1 MTRPFDTFVIFAEMR
16 TGSNLLEASLNQIK
30 GLCCHGE
37 AFNPVHLGDP
47 KLTELLGVTLAERT
61 AEPIGLLTRIREAEG
76 LNGFRYFHDHDPR
89 VLEPVLADPRCAKII
104 LTRNPVESYISLKI
118 AYNTDR
124 WRLTDV
130 RDRRAFKAPFKPAE
144 FEAFLA
150 PLQEFQVK
158 LLRALQTSGQTA
170 FYVDYEDIQNLDVL
184 NGMARFLGFPEGV
197 GAVSQALIVQNPE
210 EMAQKVRNFPEM
222 EAALARIDW
231 FNLSRTPNFEPRRGP
246 NVPGFVAAK
255 GAPLLYLPLKTGP
268 EARVR
273 GWLEGFGGGL
283 TEDFTQKS
291 LRQWKRGHPGHRSFT
306 VLRHPLARAWS
317 AFGEAIVP
325 GRYGEIREVLRTL
338 YEVPLPPVAEAAKMS
353 ALAQR
358 SAFMAFLKFL
368 KANLNGQTSVRI
380 DQLWASQYAVIQG
393 FGNFA
398 PPDMLCREERLT
410 EDLAHLAA
418 SVGLPCPALPPEAKA
433 GGVTLAKIYDAE
445 MEAAVREA
453 YPRDYMSFGFG
464 DWAA

>member
-16 TGSNLLEASLNQIK
+16 TGSNLLEASLNQIE
-30 GLCCHGE
+30 GLTCHGE
-37 AFNPVHLGDP
+37 AFNPAHLGDP
-47 KLTELLGVTLAERT
+47 KLQELLGVTLAERT
-61 AEPIGLLTRIREAEG
+61 ADPFGLLARIRGAEG

-89 VLEPVLADPRCAKII
+89 VLEAVLADPRCAKII

-130 RDRRAFKAPFKPAE
+130 RDRREFKAPFKPAE

-150 PLQEFQVK
+150 PLLEFQVK
-158 LLRALQTSGQTA
+158 LLRTLQTSGQTA
-170 FYVDYEDIQNLDVL
+170 FYVDYEDILNVDVL
-184 NGMARFLGFPEGV
+184 NGMARFLGHPEGV

-246 NVPGFVAAK
+246 NVPGFVAAS

-273 GWLEGFGGGL
+273 GWLAGFDGGL
-283 TEDFTQKS
+283 IEDFTQKS

-306 VLRHPLARAWS
+306 VLRHPLSRAHA
-317 AFGEAIVP
+317 AFTEAILP
-325 GRYGEIREVLRTL
+325 GRYGEIREVLRSL
-338 YEVPLPPVAEAAKMS
+338 YEVPLPPVEAAGKLS
-353 ALAQR
+353 ALAHR
-358 SAFMAFLKFL
+358 TAFMAFLKFL

-393 FGNFA
+393 FGSFA
-398 PPDMLCREERLT
+398 PPDMLCREET
-410 EDLAHLAA
+410 LAA
-418 SVGLPCPALPPEAKA
+418 DLGCLAAAVGLPGPALPPAAKA
-433 GGVTLAKIYDAE
+433 EGIPLAKIYDGE
-445 MEAAVREA
+445 MEAAAREA
-453 YPRDYMSFGFG
+453 YPRDYMSFGFS
-464 DWAA
+464 DWRG

>member
-1 MTRPFDTFVIFAEMR
+1 MTRPFDSFVIFAEMR
-16 TGSNLLEASLNQIK
+16 TGSNLLEASLNQIE
-30 GLCCHGE
+30 GLRCHGE

-47 KLTELLGVTLAERT
+47 DLTDLLGVTLEERT
-61 AEPIGLLTRIREAEG
+61 ADPIGLLTRIREAEG

-89 VLEPVLADPRCAKII
+89 VLDQVLADPRCAKII

-130 RDRRAFKAPFKPAE
+130 RDRREFKAPFKPAE

-150 PLQEFQVK
+150 PLLEFQLK
-158 LLRALQTSGQTA
+158 LLRALQSSGQTA

-184 NGMARFLGFPEGV
+184 KGMAAFLGFPDGI

-210 EMAQKVRNFPEM
+210 EMSQKVRNFPEM
-222 EAALARIDW
+222 EAALSRIDW

-255 GAPLLYLPLKTGP
+255 GAPLLFLPLKTGP

-273 GWLEGFGGGL
+273 AWLEGFGDGL
-283 TEDFTQKS
+283 IEDFTQKS

-306 VLRHPLARAWS
+306 VLRHPLARAYS
-317 AFGEAIVP
+317 AFTETILP

-338 YEVPLPPVAEAAKMS
+338 YEVPLPPVEEVGKMS

-398 PPDMLCREERLT
+398 PPDLLCREETLAT
-410 EDLAHLAA
+410 DLAYLAA
-418 SVGLPCPALPPEAKA
+418 AIGQPNPPLPPEQKPA
-433 GGVTLAKIYDAE
+433 GIPLSKIYDGE
-445 MEAAVREA
+445 MEAAVHSA
-453 YPRDYMSFGFG
+453 YPRDYMSFGFA
-464 DWAA
+464 DWRA